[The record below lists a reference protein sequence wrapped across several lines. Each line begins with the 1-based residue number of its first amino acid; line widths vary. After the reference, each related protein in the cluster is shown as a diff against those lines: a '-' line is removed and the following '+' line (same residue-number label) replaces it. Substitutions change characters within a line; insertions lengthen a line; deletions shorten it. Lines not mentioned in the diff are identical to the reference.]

1 MNLTVKKHTNITN
14 TVVFVI
20 LALGAV
26 TMLFPLFWMIS
37 TSIKESQ
44 HVFKIPPQWIPKPV
58 VWSKYVDVWKITPL
72 LKGIKNSMIIA
83 VSVIV
88 FGIFNSSLGAYSFS
102 KLRFRYKNQI
112 FMALLSTMM
121 IPYAVIM
128 IPQFVAFSKIGW
140 FDTLLPLIVPGL
152 FGSVGVMF
160 FLRQYMNGI
169 PNELVEAARIDGCSH
184 FGIYAKIILPL
195 SKPALAAQI
204 IFMFMGIWND
214 FFGPIVYINT
224 PEKMTIQAMIRN
236 FSSLY
241 ASQTD
246 FPMIMAASLISMAPI
261 IILFVIF
268 QNYFVESLAISGIKG

>member
-1 MNLTVKKHTNITN
+1 MSASVKKNTKIANII
-14 TVVFVI
+14 VFVI
-20 LALGAV
+20 LSLGAV

-44 HVFKIPPQWIPKPV
+44 HVFKIPPQWIPNPV
-58 VWSKYVDVWKITPL
+58 IWSKYVEVWKVTPL
-72 LKGIKNSMIIA
+72 LKGIRNSMTIA
-83 VSVIV
+83 VTVIV
-88 FGIFNSSLGAYSFS
+88 FGIFNSSLAAYSFS

-121 IPYAVIM
+121 IPYAVIL

-152 FGSVGVMF
+152 FGGVGVMF

-169 PNELVEAARIDGCSH
+169 PNELVEAAKIDGCSY
-184 FGIYAKIILPL
+184 FGIYVKIILPL

-261 IILFVIF
+261 LILFMIF